1 MQICWRPAPQP
12 AVTWEMEA
20 GGGAGLIEPLMVA
33 GAETEEE
40 KEAEMEPVWVTDWVP
55 EIVLENEAVTEP
67 VPVAVPDPVMVIDGV
82 PEPLMVW
89 VLVMVMEMVCDKLQL
104 TEAEW
109 LVDTEFDKLLETE
122 FETEFDKLLEK
133 LEDTE
138 DDSEDDTEVER
149 ELEEVTVWEVEM
161 ETVTGADT
169 CAFTEAR
176 VANKATNKKINL
188 FIFW

>member
-1 MQICWRPAPQP
+1 
-12 AVTWEMEA
+12 
-20 GGGAGLIEPLMVA
+20 
-33 GAETEEE
+33 
-40 KEAEMEPVWVTDWVP
+40 
-55 EIVLENEAVTEP
+55 
-67 VPVAVPDPVMVIDGV
+67 
-82 PEPLMVW
+82 
-89 VLVMVMEMVCDKLQL
+89 MVMEMVCDKLQL

-188 FIFW
+188 FIF